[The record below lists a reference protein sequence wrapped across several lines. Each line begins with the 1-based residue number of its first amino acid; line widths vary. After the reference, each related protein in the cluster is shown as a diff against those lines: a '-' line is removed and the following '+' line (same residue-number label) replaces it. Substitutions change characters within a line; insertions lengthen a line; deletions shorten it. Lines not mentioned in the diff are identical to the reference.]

1 MLKNTFPVKCAVLL
15 TGYIQEIISG
25 YHLVVKQLQCRLKK
39 DNTQNY
45 HPN

>member
-1 MLKNTFPVKCAVLL
+1 MLKNAFPIKRAMLL

-25 YHLVVKQLQCRLKK
+25 YDLVVKQWQCRLKK